1 MYLIGRVS
9 RKIST
14 YVQFQAHIEKPQIG
28 AVRKATLHC
37 KKNFLQCK
45 SMSYKLSMYSEGVHP
60 SYFLK
65 ATYIACRLL
74 NPDISDKASIVKDSY
89 CFELSNSL
97 K

>member
-1 MYLIGRVS
+1 M
-9 RKIST
+9 
-14 YVQFQAHIEKPQIG
+14 QFQAHTEKPQIG

-37 KKNFLQCK
+37 KNLFLQCK
-45 SMSYKLSMYSEGVHP
+45 SMSYELSMYSEGVHP

-74 NPDISDKASIVKDSY
+74 NPDISDKASIVNDSY